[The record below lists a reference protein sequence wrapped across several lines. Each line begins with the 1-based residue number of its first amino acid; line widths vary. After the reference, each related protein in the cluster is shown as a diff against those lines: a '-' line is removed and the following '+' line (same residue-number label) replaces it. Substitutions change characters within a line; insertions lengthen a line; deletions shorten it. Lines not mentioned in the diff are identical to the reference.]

1 MSSKQLKRN
10 AARSVLISKLKILV
24 SDPISEEALEML
36 KRSGINYS
44 YSPEIG
50 ADQLL
55 SEIGSYEALIVR
67 SRTKVTKEVITKA
80 TKLKVIGRAGVGVD
94 NIDIESAKSAKIK
107 VLNTPD
113 ALTNAV
119 AEFTIG
125 LMISLARKM
134 NIADS
139 TMKDGKWNKS
149 KFHGIELKG
158 RTYGT
163 IGIGRI
169 GQRVAELAS
178 AFGMKIMANDVIPIP
193 EALVKRLNIQVS
205 TREEIFSNADFVD
218 LHVPLT
224 DETRY
229 MVNYESLK
237 KMKKSAY
244 LINTA
249 RGKVVNEA
257 DLVRALNEKMISGAA
272 LDVFEIEP
280 PTQAELLRNEN
291 IILTPH
297 IAGQTQESQFQAGT
311 QIVQQVLNELRA
323 A

>member
-1 MSSKQLKRN
+1 MLSKQLKRN

-36 KRSGINYS
+36 KRSGIDYS
-44 YSPEIG
+44 YSPEIS

-55 SEIGSYEALIVR
+55 SEIGGYDALIVR
-67 SRTKVTKEVITKA
+67 SRTKVTKQVIAKA

-94 NIDIESAKSAKIK
+94 NIDIESAKTAKIK

-149 KFHGIELKG
+149 KFHGIELKD

-257 DLVRALNEKMISGAA
+257 DLVRALNEK
-272 LDVFEIEP
+272 
-280 PTQAELLRNEN
+280 
-291 IILTPH
+291 
-297 IAGQTQESQFQAGT
+297 
-311 QIVQQVLNELRA
+311 
-323 A
+323 